1 MITSCTFIPTKN
13 IYDLLC
19 AIWAEYRVCGNT
31 RVFLMALRAE
41 LGAEEYSRFERD
53 LARLLEKRTACFSI
67 QMILA
72 AAIRR
77 LDEQSA
83 AAAFSLSMHE
93 RRKKTLR
100 TIYQPA

>member
-1 MITSCTFIPTKN
+1 MITSSTFIPNTH

-19 AIWAEYRVCGNT
+19 ALWAEYRVGGNT

-77 LDEQSA
+77 LHEQSA
-83 AAAFSLSMHE
+83 AATFALSMHE
-93 RRKKTLR
+93 RRKRTLR
-100 TIYQPA
+100 TTYQPV